1 MLIEPRRTSAVPRFD
16 QDNTQRVSRVHAQ
29 LVSWSTTTGYHITIT
44 AQAQLE
50 NLKVLSKIPHKVSLK
65 FSNKA
70 Y

>member
-1 MLIEPRRTSAVPRFD
+1 
-16 QDNTQRVSRVHAQ
+16 VSRVHAQ